1 MSGIPRE
8 QLLKELLPGMNK
20 LFELEMEMAEVAQV
34 KKSIGNNNDQF
45 IPRDVYVRV
54 VDDYEKKLERQH
66 KQEQEKIE
74 AARRRGK
81 KVGAQMAG
89 QLVESMAEE
98 IGNSNLLHAVA
109 TAIYSMDIPE

>member
-81 KVGAQMAG
+81 HIGVKLAA
-89 QLVESMAEE
+89 QLVEDMAKE
-98 IGNSNLLHAVA
+98 IGNSNLLSAVA
-109 TAIYSMDIPE
+109 LALHNMDIPE